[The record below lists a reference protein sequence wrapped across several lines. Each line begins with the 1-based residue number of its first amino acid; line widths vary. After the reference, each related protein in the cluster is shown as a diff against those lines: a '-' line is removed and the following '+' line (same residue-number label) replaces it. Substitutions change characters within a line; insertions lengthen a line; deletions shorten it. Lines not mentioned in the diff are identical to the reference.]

1 MTTVNEKYALYLLHL
16 VVEMM
21 SGEMQELVRYG
32 VSPNGIG
39 YMQPLRKDLQ
49 EKILTLFE
57 KIDELAWDATVKMI
71 KKVAAPKTE
80 EQVTEWIMAML
91 AVTRV
96 LASMVGD
103 TYGVERDK
111 IMGLINDAEKI
122 LRE

>member
-49 EKILTLFE
+49 EKMLSLFE
-57 KIDELAWDATVKMI
+57 KIDVLVRDATVKMI
-71 KKVAAPKTE
+71 EKAATPGNE
-80 EQVTEWIMAML
+80 EQVTEWIRAML
-91 AVTRV
+91 TKTRV

-122 LRE
+122 LRD